1 MSAPSVATACPDC
14 LTSRSTLPQSTAGSR
29 RTAAHTQ
36 AVGKTSARPAQ
47 LSHTSACTPG
57 SIPSTALI
65 RTAERASP
73 NPATSRRT
81 WPATAK
87 SGPTSA
93 RIWTAG
99 KASNYPAASSRTW
112 PATAAKSHTHVRYPD
127 CGKSFKLPCNLKSHL
142 ASHSEERPHVCP
154 ASRLR
159 AKLQTTRH
167 PQDTPPRAHW
177 GEATRLL
184 TLRRALPP
192 DIAPQEARRCHAH
205 GARAAA
211 AEEA

>member
-1 MSAPSVATACPDC
+1 MPVEVKGERAINSQPCRSVHARPGSMSAPSVATACPDC

-99 KASNYPAASSRTW
+99 KASNYPAPTLAALGMPVTGLEAPAVCTQAPPLEGALACTRQAQQLLGRSS
-112 PATAAKSHTHVRYPD
+112 
-127 CGKSFKLPCNLKSHL
+127 LKG
-142 ASHSEERPHVCP
+142 
-154 ASRLR
+154 
-159 AKLQTTRH
+159 T
-167 PQDTPPRAHW
+167 
-177 GEATRLL
+177 
-184 TLRRALPP
+184 
-192 DIAPQEARRCHAH
+192 IF
-205 GARAAA
+205 
-211 AEEA
+211 